1 MCCTRLLGAYAS
13 QVLSTFDITRK
24 KFTYIPITDNTH
36 LKEST
41 LISQNL
47 YHLPKNVSQVS
58 NMPLQK
64 LLYIQKYNK
73 FARNGMEKYSSLFHY
88 TVHILTSKHKGL
100 QLMREC
106 TITFW
111 VEI

>member
-47 YHLPKNVSQVS
+47 HHLPKNVSHVS
-58 NMPLQK
+58 NMLLQK
-64 LLYIQKYNK
+64 LLYINTYNK
-73 FARNGMEKYSSLFHY
+73 FNGNGTEKYSSFFHY
-88 TVHILTSKHKGL
+88 TVHKLTSKHKGL
-100 QLMREC
+100 PLMREYR
-106 TITFW
+106 ITFW
-111 VEI
+111 VEV

>member
-13 QVLSTFDITRK
+13 QVLSTSDITRK

-47 YHLPKNVSQVS
+47 HHLTKNVSQVT
-58 NMPLQK
+58 K
-64 LLYIQKYNK
+64 YAFTEIIIHKYIQK
-73 FARNGMEKYSSLFHY
+73 
-88 TVHILTSKHKGL
+88 I
-100 QLMREC
+100 C
-106 TITFW
+106 
-111 VEI
+111 